1 MTTTAPVAPSTGARR
16 RWLAL
21 AVLMLPVLLVAVDN
35 TVLAFAVPSISEEL
49 SPSGTQILWVV
60 DAYPLILAS
69 LLVPMGSFADR
80 FGRRRM
86 LLIGSAGFTAVSVLA
101 AFAPSAEW
109 LIAGRAG
116 MAVFGA
122 ALMPATLSLIRN
134 IFFDATERRTAIAI
148 WAAAFAGGAALGPIV
163 GGFLLEH
170 FYWGSVFLM
179 ALPVMAPLLLLGPA
193 LIPESRDPQPG
204 PVDPVSIALSL
215 ATMTP
220 LVFGIKTFASGG
232 SPVIAT
238 SAVILA
244 MVAGTTFV
252 RRQLGRANPMLDV
265 RLFARPAFTGAVLAN
280 LLAIF
285 SMVGFLF
292 FVSQHLQLVSGHS
305 PMQAGFMLLPG
316 LGASVVTGL
325 LAVRLVRFMTPGA
338 LISLGLLL
346 NATAYVVVAASAY
359 LASDLG
365 LMLAFAILGAGIGV
379 AETLS
384 NDVILSSVPSHKAG
398 AASAI
403 SETAYETG
411 SVLGTAV
418 LGSILGAVYASVVS
432 VPAAVGDSAESAKE
446 TLAGGL
452 SAADALG
459 GPEGAELAESAR
471 HAFDMGAIGTSAVAF
486 VLMLAAAYLVHRT
499 FRPGIDEATNGD
511 EAGSAQDAEGSS
523 DVHAGASASGSASAP
538 TPGSGSL
545 QQNL

>member
-1 MTTTAPVAPSTGARR
+1 MSAPTTHPSTRQ

-21 AVLMLPVLLVAVDN
+21 AVLMLPVLLVAIDN

-49 SPSGTQILWVV
+49 RPSGTQVLWIV
-60 DAYPLILAS
+60 DAYPLVLAS

-86 LLIGSAGFTAVSVLA
+86 LLIGSAGFTALSVLA
-101 AFAPSAEW
+101 AFAPSAAW

-134 IFFDATERRTAIAI
+134 IFTDATERRTAIAI

-179 ALPVMAPLLLLGPA
+179 ALPVMAPLLVAGPA
-193 LIPESRDPQPG
+193 LIPESRDPHPG

-220 LVFGIKTFASGG
+220 LVFGIKTLASGG
-232 SPVIAT
+232 SLVVAT
-238 SAVILA
+238 SAVTLA
-244 MVAGTTFV
+244 IVAGTTFV

-305 PMQAGFMLLPG
+305 PMEAGFMLLPG
-316 LGASVVTGL
+316 LGTSVVTGL

-338 LISLGLLL
+338 LITLGLLL
-346 NATAYVVVAASAY
+346 NAAAYVVVAASAY
-359 LASDLG
+359 LGSDLG
-365 LMLAFAILGAGIGV
+365 LMIAFAILGAGIGV

-418 LGSILGAVYASVVS
+418 LGSILGAVYSAVVD
-432 VPAAVGDSAESAKE
+432 VPGVAGSAADAARE

-452 SAADALG
+452 SVAASLG
-459 GPEGAELAESAR
+459 GSEGAELADSAR
-471 HAFDMGAIGTSAVAF
+471 HAFDMGSIATSALAF
-486 VLMLAAAYLVHRT
+486 VLMLAAAFLVHRT
-499 FRPGIDEATNGD
+499 IRPDTAAVAGD
-511 EAGSAQDAEGSS
+511 ADGGGEGDPAVDGSPEDGNASLCAVGADAEPGT
-523 DVHAGASASGSASAP
+523 P
-538 TPGSGSL
+538 THTRL
-545 QQNL
+545 DL